1 MAHVGF
7 LAQTTAKEA
16 QAKDILFKEQTSTM
30 KAPHFVLYVLDQL
43 LSEYGEEFVRENGL
57 TVRTSL
63 DWNLQQ
69 AAEQVIADGAKR
81 NASSN
86 AHNSALVATDAPSG
100 EILAMVGSKD
110 WRGKPYPEGCAPGKD
125 CLFDPKVN
133 VAVYNPGRQPGSAF
147 KPFVYAAAFMKG
159 FNRETKVVD
168 ELTNFG
174 IWGGKEYIP
183 QNYDGKFRGEVT
195 LREALAQSLNI
206 PAIKVLLTMAT
217 IEDSIELARQM
228 GITTLQDAS
237 AYGPALVLGGG
248 EVKLLDMVSA
258 YGVFATD
265 GRRIPPVS
273 ILEIRDRDHRLL
285 KQSNS
290 TSIQILPPAIA
301 QEITSILSDN
311 EARTP
316 VFGPYSSLV
325 VPEYLTAVKT
335 GSTQEYK
342 DAWAIGYSPG
352 HIVVGVWSGNSN
364 SVPTSRSGGSLS
376 APIWNQFMRFAL
388 PYLEIPKVPS

>member
-1 MAHVGF
+1 
-7 LAQTTAKEA
+7 
-16 QAKDILFKEQTSTM
+16 
-30 KAPHFVLYVLDQL
+30 
-43 LSEYGEEFVRENGL
+43 
-57 TVRTSL
+57 
-63 DWNLQQ
+63 
-69 AAEQVIADGAKR
+69 
-81 NASSN
+81 
-86 AHNSALVATDAPSG
+86 
-100 EILAMVGSKD
+100 
-110 WRGKPYPEGCAPGKD
+110 
-125 CLFDPKVN
+125 
-133 VAVYNPGRQPGSAF
+133 
-147 KPFVYAAAFMKG
+147 
-159 FNRETKVVD
+159 
-168 ELTNFG
+168 
-174 IWGGKEYIP
+174 
-183 QNYDGKFRGEVT
+183 
-195 LREALAQSLNI
+195 
-206 PAIKVLLTMAT
+206 
-217 IEDSIELARQM
+217 
-228 GITTLQDAS
+228 
-237 AYGPALVLGGG
+237 VLGGG